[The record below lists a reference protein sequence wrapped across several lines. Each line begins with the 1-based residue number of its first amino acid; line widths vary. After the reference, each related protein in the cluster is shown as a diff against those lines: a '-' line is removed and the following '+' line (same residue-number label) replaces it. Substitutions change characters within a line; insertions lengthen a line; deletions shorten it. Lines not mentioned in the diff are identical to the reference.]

1 MTLNIY
7 SVDDEEVQAFIVSKP
22 ASNYFTELALYAAE
36 QCQALDRLSLEAEN
50 TLDDNLGLLDSQ
62 IDRIEDMLSYF
73 NDILLTGKYLGFL
86 NRLKSVP

>member
-7 SVDDEEVQAFIVSKP
+7 SVDDAEVQAFIVSKP

-50 TLDDNLGLLDSQ
+50 TLDNNLGPLDSQ

-73 NDILLTGKYLGFL
+73 NDILLTGK
-86 NRLKSVP
+86 